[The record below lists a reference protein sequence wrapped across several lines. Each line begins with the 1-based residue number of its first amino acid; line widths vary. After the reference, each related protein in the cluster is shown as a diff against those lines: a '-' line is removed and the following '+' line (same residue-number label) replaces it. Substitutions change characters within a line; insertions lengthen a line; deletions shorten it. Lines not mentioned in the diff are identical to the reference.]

1 MDATEPNIIEMLNEL
16 LLNYGFYKRD
26 ISAVTKI
33 SMAQLNNLLQNPNFS
48 LQREKE
54 ARLARLHRRIDL
66 HEKHVNQEKVK
77 A

>member
-16 LLNYGFYKRD
+16 LLTYGFYKRD

-33 SMAQLNNLLQNPNFS
+33 SIAQLNKLLQNPEFN

-66 HEKHVNQEKVK
+66 YEKHLNQGK